1 MNPEFECP
9 TNKQAKAAVVE
20 TKQNTATAAVAE
32 ASGEGDAAVATMEG
46 LGDDAGKEEWVWGPQ
61 GAETMHPFLAVR
73 QMTRNQLAKEAADPK
88 VRNMAPRFNCQIV
101 QQVKT
106 CVTVRVVKS
115 TSVNTTRPCAVPF
128 LTNVLDVE
136 EGSELMVEVEDK
148 EDIQPAPNV
157 TWKQTLKL

>member
-1 MNPEFECP
+1 MRTVTYFLNPEFECP

-73 QMTRNQLAKEAADPK
+73 RMTRKQLAKEAADPK
-88 VRNMAPRFNCQIV
+88 VREIALCFNQ
-101 QQVKT
+101 
-106 CVTVRVVKS
+106 
-115 TSVNTTRPCAVPF
+115 
-128 LTNVLDVE
+128 L
-136 EGSELMVEVEDK
+136 
-148 EDIQPAPNV
+148 PA
-157 TWKQTLKL
+157 